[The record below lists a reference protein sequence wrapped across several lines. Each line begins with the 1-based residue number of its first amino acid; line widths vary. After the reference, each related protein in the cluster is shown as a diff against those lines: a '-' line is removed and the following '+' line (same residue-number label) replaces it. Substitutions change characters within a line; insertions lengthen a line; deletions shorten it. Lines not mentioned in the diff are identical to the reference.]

1 MAMSVLP
8 PLLPDRTRRD
18 WTADELRALPDDGN
32 RYEIVDGELLVT
44 PAPSLVHQDAVGEL
58 FLLLAPYARRNDLHC
73 ILAPAEVRFSPNRVV
88 QPDVFVVP
96 FIGGRKPARLDDVHR
111 LILAVEVLSPSS
123 ARADRH
129 SKRHLYQSQSVP
141 EYWIVDPANRF
152 VERWRLG
159 DDAPEVLLDSLTWTP
174 REGGDPLVIDRARY
188 FGGVHGEDGGPG

>member
-18 WTADELRALPDDGN
+18 WTADELRAVPDDGN

-152 VERWRLG
+152 VERWRPG

-174 REGGDPLVIDRARY
+174 REAVEPLVIDLAAY
-188 FGGVHGEDGGPG
+188 FRRVHGEDGGAG

>member
-1 MAMSVLP
+1 MPMSVLP

-18 WTADELRALPDDGN
+18 WTADALRALPDDGN

-58 FLLLAPYARRNDLHC
+58 LLLLAPYARRNDLHC

-152 VERWRLG
+152 VERWRPG

-174 REGGDPLVIDRARY
+174 REGGEPLVIDLAAY
-188 FGGVHGEDGGPG
+188 FRRVHGEDGGAG

>member
-1 MAMSVLP
+1 MSALP
-8 PLLPDRTRRD
+8 PIYPDRTRRD
-18 WTADELRALPDDGN
+18 WTVEALRALPDDGQ
-32 RYEIVDGELLVT
+32 RYEVVDGELLVS
-44 PAPSLVHQDAVGEL
+44 PSPSLVHQDAVGEL
-58 FLLLAPYARRNDLHC
+58 FVLLRSHARRNDLHC
-73 ILAPAEVRFSPNRVV
+73 IIAPAEVRFSPNRVV

-152 VERWRLG
+152 VERWRPG

-174 REGGDPLVIDRARY
+174 REGGEPLVIDLAAYLRR
-188 FGGVHGEDGGPG
+188 VHGEDGGAG

>member
-111 LILAVEVLSPSS
+111 LILAVEVLSPSF

-152 VERWRLG
+152 VERWRPG

-174 REGGDPLVIDRARY
+174 REGGEPLVIDLAACLRR
-188 FGGVHGEDGGPG
+188 VHGEDGGAG

>member
-111 LILAVEVLSPSS
+111 LILAVEVLSPSF

-152 VERWRLG
+152 VERWRPG

-174 REGGDPLVIDRARY
+174 REGGEPLVIALAAY
-188 FGGVHGEDGGPG
+188 FRRVHGEDGGAG

>member
-1 MAMSVLP
+1 MPTLP
-8 PLLPDRTRRD
+8 PLLPDRSRRD
-18 WTADELRALPDDGN
+18 WTADELPALPDDGN

-58 FLLLAPYARRNDLHC
+58 LLLLAPYARRNDLHC
-73 ILAPAEVRFSPNRVV
+73 IIAPAEVRFSPNRVV

-123 ARADRH
+123 ARADHH

-152 VERWRLG
+152 VERWRPG
-159 DDAPEVLLDSLTWTP
+159 DDAPE
-174 REGGDPLVIDRARY
+174 
-188 FGGVHGEDGGPG
+188 

>member
-1 MAMSVLP
+1 MVMSVLP

-152 VERWRLG
+152 VERWRPG

-174 REGGDPLVIDRARY
+174 REGGEPLVIDLAAY
-188 FGGVHGEDGGPG
+188 FRRVHGEDGGAG

>member
-129 SKRHLYQSQSVP
+129 SKRHLSQSQSVP

-152 VERWRLG
+152 VERWRPG

-174 REGGDPLVIDRARY
+174 REGGEPLVIDLAAY
-188 FGGVHGEDGGPG
+188 FRRVHGEDGGAG

>member
-1 MAMSVLP
+1 MAMPVLP

-18 WTADELRALPDDGN
+18 WTADELRAVPDDGN

-44 PAPSLVHQDAVGEL
+44 PAPSWLHQDAVGEL

-152 VERWRLG
+152 VERWRPG

-174 REGGDPLVIDRARY
+174 REGGEPLVIDLAAY
-188 FGGVHGEDGGPG
+188 FRRVHGEDGGAG

>member
-8 PLLPDRTRRD
+8 PLHPDRTRRD
-18 WTADELRALPDDGN
+18 WTADDLRALPDDGN

-44 PAPSLVHQDAVGEL
+44 PAPSLVHQDAAGEL

-123 ARADRH
+123 ARADHH

-152 VERWRLG
+152 VERWRPG

-174 REGGDPLVIDRARY
+174 REGGEPLVIDLAAY
-188 FGGVHGEDGGPG
+188 FRRVHGEDGGAG

>member
-1 MAMSVLP
+1 MAMPVLP

-18 WTADELRALPDDGN
+18 WTADELRAVPDDGN

-111 LILAVEVLSPSS
+111 LILAVEVLSPSF

-152 VERWRLG
+152 VERWRPG

-174 REGGDPLVIDRARY
+174 REGGEPLVIDLAAY
-188 FGGVHGEDGGPG
+188 FRRVHGEDGGAG